1 MRCVATGVLLAQL
14 LLYCSTVSVSV
25 ADPGSGCG
33 IPEVPL
39 HARVRHG
46 VLPFYRTGQSL
57 EYVCR
62 AGYEMRGVERVVCV
76 QDDTGVHWSHGP
88 PTCIGKVPEMKYIN
102 VPNQSLYYVIYSCG
116 RVCPAWGTAE
126 WSGGDETR
134 N

>member
-1 MRCVATGVLLAQL
+1 MCCVATAVLLAQL
-14 LLYCSTVSVSV
+14 LLYCSTVSVTV

-88 PTCIGKVPEMKYIN
+88 PTCTGEVPAMKLSMYQTNHFITR
-102 VPNQSLYYVIYSCG
+102 LYYTCAANCFSCTFI
-116 RVCPAWGTAE
+116 V
-126 WSGGDETR
+126 
-134 N
+134 NYVHI